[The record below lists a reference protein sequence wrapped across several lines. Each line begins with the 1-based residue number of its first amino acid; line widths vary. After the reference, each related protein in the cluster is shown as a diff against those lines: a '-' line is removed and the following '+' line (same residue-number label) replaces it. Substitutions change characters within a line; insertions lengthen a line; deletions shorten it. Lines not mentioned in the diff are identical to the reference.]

1 MRDDVIN
8 VSCVCGDV
16 SMFLHVVVLPLLEA
30 AVGRG
35 PHIKRAVS
43 ASRVR
48 LVVPYSR
55 TGSGPLED
63 NEDAQSGK
71 ASRSTE
77 IRKAGVHV
85 QRRNYN

>member
-43 ASRVR
+43 ASAIGCTIRGPVR
-48 LVVPYSR
+48 
-55 TGSGPLED
+55 
-63 NEDAQSGK
+63 
-71 ASRSTE
+71 
-77 IRKAGVHV
+77 
-85 QRRNYN
+85 